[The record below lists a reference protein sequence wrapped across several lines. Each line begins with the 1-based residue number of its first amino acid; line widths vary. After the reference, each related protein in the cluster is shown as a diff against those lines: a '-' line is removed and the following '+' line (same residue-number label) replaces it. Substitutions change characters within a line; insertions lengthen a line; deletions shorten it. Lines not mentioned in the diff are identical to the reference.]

1 MTEPLWTDVLSAWS
15 SLASALIGLAA
26 LAAVIVVGVQIRL
39 QRTQLHRDLENMYV
53 ARYWT
58 IMDQLA
64 ESELLPRGKAVR
76 RRTLAIRAYLRLS
89 EDECDLRAVNR
100 VTDDT
105 WREWLAGMRTQLA
118 EPSFRSELE
127 SSPGDQFR
135 NLRQLV
141 DSDEDFEPSRSSAR
155 QRRRVGL

>member
-1 MTEPLWTDVLSAWS
+1 VTEPLWTDVLSAWS

-64 ESELLPRGKAVR
+64 ESELLPRGKAAR
-76 RRTLAIRAYLRLS
+76 RRVLAIRAYLRLS

-118 EPSFRSELE
+118 EPSFRDELE

-135 NLRQLV
+135 NLRRLV

-155 QRRRVGL
+155 ERRRVGL

>member
-1 MTEPLWTDVLSAWS
+1 VSEPLWTDVLSAWS

-53 ARYWT
+53 ARYWS

-64 ESELLPRGKAVR
+64 ESDLLPPEEGSN
-76 RRTLAIRAYLRLS
+76 RRTIAIRSYLRLS
-89 EDECDLRAVNR
+89 EDECDLRAANR

-105 WREWLAGMRTQLA
+105 WWEWLAGMRTQLA
-118 EPSFRSELE
+118 EPGFREALE
-127 SSPGDQFR
+127 SAPADQFV
-135 NLRQLV
+135 NLRKLV
-141 DSDEDFEPSRSSAR
+141 TSDLDFEPSQSSVR

>member
-26 LAAVIVVGVQIRL
+26 LAAIIVVGVQIRL

-53 ARYWT
+53 ARYWA
-58 IMDQLA
+58 IMDRLA
-64 ESELLPRGKAVR
+64 ESELLPREEGVKR
-76 RRTLAIRAYLRLS
+76 RAIAIRSYLRLC
-89 EDECDLRAVNR
+89 EDECDLRAANR

-105 WREWLAGMRTQLA
+105 WWEWLDGMRTQLA
-118 EPSFRSELE
+118 EQDFREELE
-127 SSPGDQFR
+127 SAPADQFV
-135 NLRQLV
+135 NLRKLV
-141 DSDEDFEPSRSSAR
+141 TSDLDFEPSQSSVR